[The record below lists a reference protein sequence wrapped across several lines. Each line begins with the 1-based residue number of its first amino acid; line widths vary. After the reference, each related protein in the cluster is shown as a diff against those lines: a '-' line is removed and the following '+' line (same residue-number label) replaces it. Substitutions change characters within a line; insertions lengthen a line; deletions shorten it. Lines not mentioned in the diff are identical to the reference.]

1 MLSRRI
7 DTLVLNHKW
16 GTNAM
21 QRPRLI
27 YYQDA
32 HHFHAKRL
40 DPPVSIDKLRWPV
53 DELLGT
59 GVDVLAFG
67 LGYGDVYFHD
77 SRAGRVVGQMQNV
90 WDSYIDWRI
99 MRMVDDARQLG
110 TDQVRE
116 VVTRGKEMGLRV
128 FPSLKLQSC
137 DRPGSDRCGL
147 LKWRHANEVCMLVQD
162 EHHPRYEWC
171 YDYAHPMVRE
181 DKLKVLRE
189 VMSDYEAEGVELD
202 FMFVPRYFKPG
213 EEEKQAQTM
222 TDFVGDVRR
231 LADEVGRL
239 QDRNIAVA
247 ARVFHQRDANL
258 RLGLD
263 VETWLAD
270 GSLDLV
276 VGQMSEQFMDT
287 GAFDVGWLA
296 DAARSANAGTYVR
309 PPRRVYD
316 ERTPVPELEM
326 YRAFAQTVRRQGADG
341 LYLGYLRWPFSQVEY
356 DIMRELAYPDAFA
369 RRDKRYILQP
379 RETGLVT
386 EELVDY
392 QGDYPRRP
400 RRPQDET
407 TDAPERYLPTDLVE
421 GETVRVP
428 VVVSDDLRGARADG
442 EMRRPVVTL
451 RFAHFCVEDD
461 VEFRFN
467 GRVLDIVNAEITD
480 ERALKMPLSPRGSPF
495 DGPLGMAVH
504 WFRWQLDPY
513 LLREGRNVVE
523 VETKRMDRLAGF
535 TRSLNGV
542 EIRTRYK
549 DFTRPRG
556 IEVERIAPLGG

>member
-1 MLSRRI
+1 ME
-7 DTLVLNHKW
+7 
-16 GTNAM
+16 
-21 QRPRLI
+21 RPRLI

-53 DELLGT
+53 DELLGS
-59 GVDVLAFG
+59 GVGALAFG

-77 SRAGRVVGQMQNV
+77 SKAGRVVGQMQDV

-99 MRMVDDARQLG
+99 MRMVQDARELG

-116 VVTRGKEMGLRV
+116 VIARGKEMGLNV

-147 LKWRHANEVCMLVQD
+147 LKWHRADEVCMLERD
-162 EHHPRYEWC
+162 EYHPRYEWS
-171 YDYAHPMVRE
+171 YDYAHPAVRE
-181 DKLKVLRE
+181 DKLGVLRE
-189 VMSDYEAEGVELD
+189 IMSDYEADGVELD
-202 FMFVPRYFKPG
+202 FMFVPKFFKTG
-213 EEEKQAQTM
+213 EEEKHAQAM

-231 LADEVGRL
+231 LADEVGQA
-239 QDRNIAVA
+239 QDRKVVVS
-247 ARVFHQRDANL
+247 ARVFHQREANL

-263 VETWLAD
+263 VETWLAN

-287 GAFDVGWLA
+287 GAFDVGWMV
-296 DAARSANAGTYVR
+296 DAAQSANTGTYVR
-309 PPRRVYD
+309 PTRRVYD

-356 DIMRELAYPDAFA
+356 DILREMAYPDAFA

-379 RETGLVT
+379 RETGLVL

-392 QGDYPRRP
+392 QGGYPKTP
-400 RRPQDET
+400 HRPQDEI
-407 TDAPERYLPTDLVE
+407 TDPPERYLPADLVE
-421 GETVRVP
+421 GETISVP
-428 VVVSDDLRGARADG
+428 VRVSDDLEGARADG
-442 EMRRPVVTL
+442 EMRPPVLML
-451 RFAHFCVEDD
+451 RFSYFCVEDD

-467 GRVLDIVNAEITD
+467 GRVLQMDDAEVTD
-480 ERALKMPLSPRGSPF
+480 ERALKLPLSPRGSPF
-495 DGPLGMAVH
+495 EGPLGMSVH
-504 WFRWQLDPY
+504 WFRWQLDIG
-513 LLREGRNVVE
+513 LLQEGRNVVE
-523 VETKRMDRLAGF
+523 VEARRLDRLAGF

-549 DFTRPRG
+549 DFTRPQALD
-556 IEVERIAPLGG
+556 VERLAPLSG

>member
-1 MLSRRI
+1 ME
-7 DTLVLNHKW
+7 
-16 GTNAM
+16 
-21 QRPRLI
+21 RPRLI

-53 DELLGT
+53 DELLGS
-59 GVDVLAFG
+59 GVGALAFG

-77 SRAGRVVGQMQNV
+77 SKAGRVVGQMQDV

-99 MRMVDDARQLG
+99 MRMVQDARELG

-116 VVTRGKEMGLRV
+116 VIARGKEMGLKV
-128 FPSLKLQSC
+128 YPSLKLQSC

-147 LKWRHANEVCMLVQD
+147 LKWHRADEVCMLERD
-162 EHHPRYEWC
+162 EYHPRYEWS
-171 YDYAHPMVRE
+171 YDYAHPAVRE
-181 DKLKVLRE
+181 DKLGVLRE
-189 VMSDYEAEGVELD
+189 IMSDYEAEGVELD
-202 FMFVPRYFKPG
+202 FMFVPKFFKTG
-213 EEEKQAQTM
+213 EEEKHAQLM
-222 TDFVGDVRR
+222 TDFIGDVRR
-231 LADEVGRL
+231 LADEVGQA
-239 QDRNIAVA
+239 QDRKVVVS
-247 ARVFHQRDANL
+247 ARVFHQREANL

-263 VETWLAD
+263 VETWLAN

-287 GAFDVGWLA
+287 GAFDVGWMV
-296 DAARSANAGTYVR
+296 DAAQSADTGTYVR
-309 PPRRVYD
+309 PTRRVYD

-356 DIMRELAYPDAFA
+356 DILREMAYPDAFA

-379 RETGLVT
+379 RETGLVL

-392 QGDYPRRP
+392 QGGYPKTPHRTE
-400 RRPQDET
+400 DEI
-407 TDAPERYLPTDLVE
+407 TDPPERYLPADLVE
-421 GETVRVP
+421 GETISVP
-428 VVVSDDLRGARADG
+428 VRVSDDLEGARADG
-442 EMRRPVVTL
+442 EMRPPVLTL
-451 RFAHFCVEDD
+451 RFSYFCVEDD

-467 GRVLDIVNAEITD
+467 GRVLHTADAEVTD
-480 ERALKMPLSPRGSPF
+480 ERALKLPLSPRGSPF
-495 DGPLGMAVH
+495 EGPLGMSVH
-504 WFRWQLDPY
+504 WFRWRLDIG
-513 LLREGRNVVE
+513 LLQEGRNVVE
-523 VETKRMDRLAGF
+523 VEARRLDKLAGF

-549 DFTRPRG
+549 DFTRPQAL
-556 IEVERIAPLGG
+556 EVERLAPLSG

>member
-1 MLSRRI
+1 ME
-7 DTLVLNHKW
+7 
-16 GTNAM
+16 
-21 QRPRLI
+21 RPRLI

-53 DELLGT
+53 DELLGS
-59 GVDVLAFG
+59 GVGALAFG

-77 SRAGRVVGQMQNV
+77 SKAGRVVGQMQDV

-99 MRMVDDARQLG
+99 MRMVQDARELG

-116 VVTRGKEMGLRV
+116 VVARGKEMGLRV
-128 FPSLKLQSC
+128 YPSLKLQSC

-147 LKWRHANEVCMLVQD
+147 LKWHRADEVCML
-162 EHHPRYEWC
+162 ERNEYHPRYEWS
-171 YDYAHPMVRE
+171 YDYAHPAVRE
-181 DKLKVLRE
+181 DKLDVLRE
-189 VMSDYEAEGVELD
+189 IMSDYEAEGVELD
-202 FMFVPRYFKPG
+202 FLFVPKFFKTG
-213 EEEKQAQTM
+213 EEEKHAQAM
-222 TDFVGDVRR
+222 TDFVADVRR
-231 LADEVGRL
+231 LADEVGQA
-239 QDRNIAVA
+239 QDRKVVVS
-247 ARVFHQRDANL
+247 ARVFHQREANL

-263 VETWLAD
+263 VETWLAN

-287 GAFDVGWLA
+287 GAFDVGWMV
-296 DAARSANAGTYVR
+296 DAAQSAGTGTYVR
-309 PPRRVYD
+309 PTRRVYD

-356 DIMRELAYPDAFA
+356 DILREMAYPDAFA

-379 RETGLVT
+379 RETGLVL

-392 QGDYPRRP
+392 QGGYPKTPHRP
-400 RRPQDET
+400 EDEI
-407 TDAPERYLPTDLVE
+407 TDPPERYLPADLVE
-421 GETVRVP
+421 GETISVP
-428 VVVSDDLRGARADG
+428 VRVSDDLEGARADG
-442 EMRRPVVTL
+442 EMRPPVLTL
-451 RFAHFCVEDD
+451 RFSYFCVEDD

-467 GRVLDIVNAEITD
+467 GRVLQMDDAEVTD
-480 ERALKMPLSPRGSPF
+480 ERALKLPLSPRGSPF
-495 DGPLGMAVH
+495 EGPLGMSVH
-504 WFRWQLDPY
+504 WFRWQLDIG
-513 LLREGRNVVE
+513 LLQEGRNVVE
-523 VETKRMDRLAGF
+523 VEARRLDRLAGF

-549 DFTRPRG
+549 DFTRPQG
-556 IEVERIAPLGG
+556 LEVERLAPLSG

>member
-1 MLSRRI
+1 ME
-7 DTLVLNHKW
+7 
-16 GTNAM
+16 
-21 QRPRLI
+21 RPRLI

-40 DPPVSIDKLRWPV
+40 DPPLSLDKLRWPV
-53 DELLGT
+53 DELLGS

-77 SRAGRVVGQMQNV
+77 SKVGRVVGQLQDV

-99 MRMVDDARQLG
+99 MRMVQDARGLD

-116 VVTRGKEMGLRV
+116 VVERGKEMGLKV

-147 LKWRHANEVCMLVQD
+147 LKWHHAEEVCMLEKD
-162 EHHPRYEWC
+162 EYHPRYEWC
-171 YDYAHPMVRE
+171 YDYSHPMVRE
-181 DKLKVLRE
+181 DKLNILRE
-189 VMSDYEAEGVELD
+189 IMSDYEAEGVELD
-202 FMFVPRYFKPG
+202 FMFVPKFFKTG
-213 EEEKQAQTM
+213 EEEQHAQVM
-222 TDFVGDVRR
+222 TDFIRDVRR
-231 LADEVGRL
+231 LADEVGEA
-239 QDRNIAVA
+239 QDRKVIVS
-247 ARVFHQRDANL
+247 ARVFHQREANL

-263 VETWLAD
+263 VETWLAN

-287 GAFDVGWLA
+287 GAFDVSWMV
-296 DAARSANAGTYVR
+296 DAAQSSDTGTYVR
-309 PPRRVYD
+309 PTRRVYD

-326 YRAFAQTVRRQGADG
+326 YRAFAQTARRQGADG

-356 DIMRELAYPDAFA
+356 DILREMAYPDAFA

-379 RETGLVT
+379 RETGLVL

-392 QGDYPRRP
+392 QGGYPKKPHRTE
-400 RRPQDET
+400 DEI
-407 TDAPERYLPTDLVE
+407 TDPPERYLPADLVE
-421 GETVRVP
+421 GETISVP
-428 VVVSDDLRGARADG
+428 VVVSDDLESARADG
-442 EMRRPVVTL
+442 EMRPPVLTL
-451 RFAHFCVEDD
+451 RFAFFCVEDD

-467 GRVLDIVNAEITD
+467 GHILDRDEAEITD
-480 ERALKMPLSPRGSPF
+480 ERALSLPLSPRGSPF
-495 DGPLGMAVH
+495 EGPLGMSVH
-504 WFRWQLDPY
+504 WFRWQMDVE

-523 VETKRMDRLAGF
+523 VEAKRLDKSAGF

-549 DFTRPRG
+549 DFVRPHG
-556 IEVERIAPLGG
+556 LEVERLPPLSG